1 MPKISIDLPDSLFLS
16 KATSFEEIKKE
27 SLFAVASYLFQKG
40 YLSSGVAAEMCG
52 DNRVDFI
59 LKLGRS
65 GIPVA
70 DLDGEELDEEFSN
83 E

>member
-1 MPKISIDLPDSLFLS
+1 
-16 KATSFEEIKKE
+16 
-27 SLFAVASYLFQKG
+27 
-40 YLSSGVAAEMCG
+40 MCG

>member
-1 MPKISIDLPDSLFLS
+1 
-16 KATSFEEIKKE
+16 
-27 SLFAVASYLFQKG
+27 
-40 YLSSGVAAEMCG
+40 MCG
-52 DNRVDFI
+52 YNRVDFI
-59 LKLGRS
+59 LKLGRF